1 MNKRFFS
8 YNVVR
13 ISKNEQI
20 KSLYKKV
27 ESAIRSIKKK
37 EIIDKNSKN
46 KKVQYHSVK
55 ADKLSVILINKLE
68 KIPRVLL
75 GFSMLSVVFFGSYR
89 NYLSRETSKMYADM
103 SFILSTAFNF
113 STVSR
118 IFYIDLFY

>member
-8 YNVVR
+8 YNVVK
-13 ISKNEQI
+13 ISKNDQI
-20 KSLYKKV
+20 KSLYKQV
-27 ESAIRSIKKK
+27 ESTIRSIKKK
-37 EIIDKNSKN
+37 I
-46 KKVQYHSVK
+46 QYHSVK

-89 NYLSRETSKMYADM
+89 NYLSRETSKTYADM

-118 IFYIDLFY
+118 

>member
-8 YNVVR
+8 YNVVK
-13 ISKNEQI
+13 ISKNDQI
-20 KSLYKKV
+20 KSLYKQV
-27 ESAIRSIKKK
+27 ESTIRSIKKK
-37 EIIDKNSKN
+37 EILEKNTI
-46 KKVQYHSVK
+46 KKKIQYHSVK

-89 NYLSRETSKMYADM
+89 NYLSRETSKTYADM

-118 IFYIDLFY
+118 